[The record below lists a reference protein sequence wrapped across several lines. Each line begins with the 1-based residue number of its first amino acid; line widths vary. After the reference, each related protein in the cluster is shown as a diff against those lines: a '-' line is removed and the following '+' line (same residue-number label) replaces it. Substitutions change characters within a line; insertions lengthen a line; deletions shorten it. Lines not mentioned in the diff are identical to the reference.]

1 MGERHAG
8 SGRRPEWKEY
18 GGMKK
23 SSLASSIICGR
34 RWATP
39 TLSGRTGAH
48 RQTPSAKGLAICM
61 VPVDPVSV
69 LCCRVLVSWDE
80 P

>member
-1 MGERHAG
+1 MQGQDAGLVERVW
-8 SGRRPEWKEY
+8 RNEKN
-18 GGMKK
+18 
-23 SSLASSIICGR
+23 SLGSSIICGR

-39 TLSGRTGAH
+39 TLGGRTGAH
-48 RQTPSAKGLAICM
+48 RQTPSGKGLTICM
-61 VPVDPVSV
+61 VPVDPVSI